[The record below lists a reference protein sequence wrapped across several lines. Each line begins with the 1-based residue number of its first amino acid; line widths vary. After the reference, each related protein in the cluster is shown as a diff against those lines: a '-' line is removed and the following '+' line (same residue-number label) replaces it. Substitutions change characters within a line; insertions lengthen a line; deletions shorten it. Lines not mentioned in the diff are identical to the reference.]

1 MSIQKTEVCILRG
14 LDGCTFRPWRPIR
27 FFGGLGRCKTG
38 AISNTQNY
46 LCCGHSAET
55 TFEPHG
61 KKLQDASAILG
72 TFGGFLEA
80 PRALENRV
88 FLCAPASL
96 CRNPGSRLRGLGG
109 FMKPSFLPPRFGH
122 FGGGAKI
129 ELMSGAFSQVAEPP
143 KWAHKR
149 CSRLRSGPGLA
160 ETPSAV

>member
-1 MSIQKTEVCILRG
+1 MIYLVLCIQKTEVCILRV
-14 LDGCTFRPWRPIR
+14 LEGCTFRPWRPIR

-38 AISNTQNY
+38 AISNAQNY
-46 LCCGHSAET
+46 LCWGHSAET

-80 PRALENRV
+80 PGALENRA

-122 FGGGAKI
+122 FGGAGEK
-129 ELMSGAFSQVAEPP
+129 
-143 KWAHKR
+143 
-149 CSRLRSGPGLA
+149 
-160 ETPSAV
+160 

>member
-1 MSIQKTEVCILRG
+1 MCIQKTDVCSLRG
-14 LDGCTFRPWRPIR
+14 LEPLYQIDPLAFR

-38 AISNTQNY
+38 AISNAQNY
-46 LCCGHSAET
+46 LCWNHSAET

-72 TFGGFLEA
+72 TFGSFLEA
-80 PRALENRV
+80 PGALENGAFV
-88 FLCAPASL
+88 CALASL
-96 CRNPGSRLRGLGG
+96 CRNPSSRLRGLGT

-129 ELMSGAFSQVAEPP
+129 ELMSGAFAQVAEPP